1 MRIISKKNDYYDSAQ
16 AFGQDQSV
24 IYTRKGTSY
33 EINPK
38 ELLPEFK
45 FYSSRLAGIEIN
57 TNLIGF
63 CGKIYPVFNF
73 ELPTRTTRFYVY
85 TVQEVEKL
93 LAKYRQKK
101 ALVDWN
107 TSNYWGVTPRQKMQK
122 YIDTWMGCANYTDI
136 FIKYNA
142 PIWYCTREQ
151 RYKVDAKHYSWKYV
165 SKLII
170 NPSNLKVSNFFR
182 VINSFEAYQEIAMFL
197 ESTLAKEKVPDPT
210 NVPDCYLAAAKGFD
224 SWSFRKQPT
233 KKGRKA
239 KKRSV
244 KCK

>member
-24 IYTRKGTSY
+24 IYKRNGTWS
-33 EINPK
+33 EVERDSI
-38 ELLPEFK
+38 LPGFK
-45 FYSSRLAGIEIN
+45 FYSQRLAEVEI
-57 TNLIGF
+57 TTDLIGF
-63 CGKIYPVFNF
+63 CGKIYPVFSF
-73 ELPTRTTRFYVY
+73 ELPTGRIRTTRFYVY
-85 TVQEVEKL
+85 TIQEVEKL
-93 LAKYRQKK
+93 LAKYKQKK
-101 ALVDWN
+101 ALVAWN
-107 TSNYWGVTPRQKMQK
+107 KMSLWRKTTPRMDMYN
-122 YIDTWMGCANYTDI
+122 YILEWKSSDRFLGS
-136 FIKYNA
+136 FISRSV
-142 PIWYCTREQ
+142 PIWLFKGFTERNKEGKY
-151 RYKVDAKHYSWKYV
+151 RYKFYTN
-165 SKLII
+165 I
-170 NPSNLKVSNFFR
+170 SNLKQYDFFK
-182 VINSFEAYQEIAMFL
+182 IYNSFEAYQEIAMFL